1 MKVGVSVALFKDNKI
16 LLTKREDFEIWCLP
30 GGHVD
35 PGETVTEAA
44 VREVIEET
52 GLEVQLT
59 RLVGIYSMPEA
70 TAWVNLMIVF
80 AAEVVGGSL
89 QKQNDEVLEIDYFAE
104 DNIPHNLLLG
114 HQQRIKD
121 AFAKDVSSRV
131 WRQAV
136 PFEPKLN
143 RRELYQR
150 RDESGLGRLAFYEQN
165 FGWDD
170 RATDKREL

>member
-1 MKVGVSVALFKDNKI
+1 MAPNQ
-16 LLTKREDFEIWCLP
+16 
-30 GGHVD
+30 
-35 PGETVTEAA
+35 EAA

-136 PFEPKLN
+136 RFEPKLN
-143 RRELYQR
+143 RKELY
-150 RDESGLGRLAFYEQN
+150 
-165 FGWDD
+165 
-170 RATDKREL
+170 